1 MNRKTLTIIIL
12 QALIIII
19 MFWLLVFYGKDE
31 YEAYSQEEQ
40 EEEIASPPR
49 VSSENGAA
57 VVTLST
63 ETQRQSGIVTSPLR
77 AGHYQSTRSA
87 FGTVV
92 NLDAY
97 SELRTRYLAAKAEA
111 GVVRASIANS
121 QKEYQRML
129 QLNRDDHNVSDRAVA
144 AAEAAWRADEARLA
158 AAETAAASIRDTIR
172 QQWGET
178 LAAWATQQ
186 PTGEALQRLLQ
197 HRDVLLQIT
206 LPFDAKMP
214 GKETALMIEPA
225 GAGGKATRAIFVS
238 AAPQTDA
245 AIQGETF
252 FYRASSDNLRVGMR
266 IAAHLAQTGKAAAG
280 AIIPVSAVVWYGGK
294 TWVYQKQSEERFIR
308 RQVSTEQE
316 TDDGWFSA
324 GNIKAGDEVVTSGA
338 QLLLS
343 EEFKYQITN
352 ENED

>member
-1 MNRKTLTIIIL
+1 MNRKTLTIIVL

-49 VSSENGAA
+49 VSSESGAA
-57 VVTLST
+57 MVTLSI
-63 ETQRQSGIVTSPLR
+63 ETQRQSGIVASPLR
-77 AGHYQSTRSA
+77 TAHYQSTLSA

-92 NLDAY
+92 NLDGY
-97 SELRTRYLAAKAEA
+97 SELRTRYLAAQAEA
-111 GVVRASIANS
+111 SVVRASIANS
-121 QKEYQRML
+121 RKEYQRML

-144 AAEAAWRADEARLA
+144 AAEAAWKADEARLA
-158 AAETAAASIRDTIR
+158 AAETKAASIRDTMR

-186 PTGEALQRLLQ
+186 PAGEALQRLLQ
-197 HRDVLLQIT
+197 HREVLLQIT
-206 LPFDAKMP
+206 LPFDAATP
-214 GKETALMIEPA
+214 GKSTALMIEPA
-225 GAGGKATRAIFVS
+225 GAGGKTTRATFVS

-252 FYRASSDNLRVGMR
+252 FYRASADNLRVGMR
-266 IAAHLAQTGKAAAG
+266 IAAHLTQSGKSVG
-280 AIIPVSAVVWYGGK
+280 GTVIPASAVVWYGGK

-308 RQVSTEQE
+308 RQVSTERE
-316 TDDGWFSA
+316 AGDGWFNT
-324 GNIKAGDEVVTSGA
+324 GNIKAGDEIITSGA